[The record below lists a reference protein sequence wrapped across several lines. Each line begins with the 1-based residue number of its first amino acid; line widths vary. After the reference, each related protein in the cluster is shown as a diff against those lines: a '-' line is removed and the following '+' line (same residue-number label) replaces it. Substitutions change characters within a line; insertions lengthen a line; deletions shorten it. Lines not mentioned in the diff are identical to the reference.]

1 MQLEDLRPHG
11 TVRGVHPDGPVS
23 VVSLQWFG
31 SEAVE
36 LTYKKP
42 DGQVANELLYR
53 DDEARLEICHDQYV
67 GLLPRALAARG
78 ARLWSIRVSRT

>member
-23 VVSLQWFG
+23 VVSVQWFG

-36 LTYKKP
+36 LTYKRP
-42 DGQVANELLYR
+42 DGQVGNELLYR
-53 DDEARLEICHDQYV
+53 DDEARLEIVAQ
-67 GLLPRALAARG
+67 GRPAQ
-78 ARLWSIRVSRT
+78 